1 MDISSSDTVTLH
13 PNSTLCCVSYRK
25 RRPNDKGSLNW
36 HENGH
41 DTKFEH
47 IDGKNENEIKE
58 LKSDILKN
66 KCTKTTDIFTIPVN
80 EIQDVHLRHYR
91 YVQPVEHF
99 ESRDVPID
107 PYYIGLWLG
116 DGTSR
121 NADITTIEHPIYDFL
136 SEYAKRMGWEA
147 KMKERKDRTTE
158 TKSGEFDFTTKISI
172 TGESENGFL
181 LSRMKTLGLNGSGC
195 KNIPEIYLKNSV
207 EVRSQ
212 VFAGLIDTDGCT
224 DGSKSRYEIVQ
235 KNKQLSKD
243 IIQLA
248 KSLGFYSI
256 SKEVEK
262 SCTYKGEKRP
272 GKYQRMFFRPNPLTP
287 KIPVILKRKQLTQIT
302 GGPKID
308 KNGNPVDKNYSFK
321 WNDELD
327 NILRDKAKNHK
338 DGGGRIMW
346 KKILKT
352 TPIFI
357 KLKISNDGLRKRY
370 QTIKDSPHPHSDFA
384 FGF

>member
-1 MDISSSDTVTLH
+1 MNISYSDTVILH
-13 PNSTLCCVSYRK
+13 PSSTLCAVSYRK

-41 DTKFEH
+41 YAKFEH
-47 IDGKNENEIKE
+47 IDDSKTENEIKK

-66 KCTKTTDIFTIPVN
+66 KSTKSTDIFTIPVN
-80 EIQDVHLRHYR
+80 EIRDVHLRHYR
-91 YVQPVEHF
+91 YVQLVEHF

-121 NADITTIEHPIYDFL
+121 NADITTIERPIYDFL
-136 SEYAKRMGWEA
+136 SEYAKKMGWEA
-147 KMKERKDRTTE
+147 KMKGKKDRTTE
-158 TKSGEFDFTTKISI
+158 TKSGEFDFTTTIST
-172 TGESENGFL
+172 TGKSENGCL
-181 LSRMKTLGLNGSGC
+181 LSKMKALGLNDSGC
-195 KNIPEIYLKNSV
+195 KHIPEIYLKNSV

-248 KSLGFYSI
+248 KSLWFYSI
-256 SKEVEK
+256 SKEVVK

-272 GKYQRMFFRPNPLTP
+272 DKYQRMFFRPNPLTP

-302 GGPKID
+302 SGPKID
-308 KNGNPVDKNYSFK
+308 KNGNPIDKKWSLK

-327 NILRDKAKNHK
+327 NILRDKAKIHK

-346 KKILKT
+346 KKILES

-357 KLKISNDGLRKRY
+357 ELEISVNGLRKRH
-370 QTIKDSPHPHSDFA
+370 QTM
-384 FGF
+384 

>member
-13 PNSTLCCVSYRK
+13 PNSTLCCVSYQK
-25 RRPNDKGSLNW
+25 RRPNDKESLNW
-36 HENGH
+36 YENGH
-41 DTKFEH
+41 DKKFEH
-47 IDGKNENEIKE
+47 IDGKTEHEIKK

-80 EIQDVHLRHYR
+80 EIRDVHLRHYR

-121 NADITTIEHPIYDFL
+121 NADITTIERPIYDFL

-147 KMKERKDRTTE
+147 KMKEKKDRTTE
-158 TKSGEFDFTTKISI
+158 TKSGEFDFTTTISI
-172 TGESENGFL
+172 TGKSENGRL
-181 LSRMKTLGLNGSGC
+181 LSKMKALGLNGSGC
-195 KNIPEIYLKNSV
+195 KHIPEIYLKNSV

-256 SKEVEK
+256 SKEVVK
-262 SCTYKGEKRP
+262 SCTYKGEKRS
-272 GKYQRMFFRPNPLTP
+272 GKYQRMQFRPNPLTP

-302 GGPKID
+302 SGPKID
-308 KNGNPVDKNYSFK
+308 KNGNPIDKKWSLK

-327 NILRDKAKNHK
+327 NILRDKAKIHK

-346 KKILKT
+346 KKILET

-357 KLKISNDGLRKRY
+357 ELEISVDGLRKRH
-370 QTIKDSPHPHSDFA
+370 QDHVKHT
-384 FGF
+384 